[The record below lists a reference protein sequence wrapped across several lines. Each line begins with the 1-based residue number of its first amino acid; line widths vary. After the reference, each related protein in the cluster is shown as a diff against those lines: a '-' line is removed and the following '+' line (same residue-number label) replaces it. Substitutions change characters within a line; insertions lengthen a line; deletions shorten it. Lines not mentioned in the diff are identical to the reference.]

1 MFREKQLFSMFIAK
15 KDIRMGKTI
24 FKFFIWG
31 GISSH
36 IRLEI
41 TFYGSA
47 DASQNFRLHI
57 R

>member
-15 KDIRMGKTI
+15 KYIRLGKTI
-24 FKFFIWG
+24 FEFFICG

-36 IRLEI
+36 IRSEI

-47 DASQNFRLHI
+47 DASQNFRLYI